1 MFQLICPV
9 VLVRVL
15 DIGQVIDM
23 RNILVFIL
31 PLMLMSGCLSSGE
44 STTIQEPIVV
54 TEEVFENHSHQFWGD
69 NPMSIGNKSII
80 TFNNSG
86 NLYLNLELSAYF
98 HEPISWEQG
107 WVNYSL
113 IYENETVWSV
123 QSNNSVNDYT
133 FGIGNMTGDITIQ
146 IRASGSHNATSP
158 NPGDFFIA
166 KTHFELIY

>member
-1 MFQLICPV
+1 MYGIPHFGIRSLQG
-9 VLVRVL
+9 LV
-15 DIGQVIDM
+15 IMKPI
-23 RNILVFIL
+23 IAFII
-31 PLMLMSGCLSSGE
+31 PIILMSGCLSSGE

-54 TEEVFENHSHQFWGD
+54 TEDIFDNNSHQFWND
-69 NPMSIGNKSII
+69 NPMSMGNNSII
-80 TFNNSG
+80 TFNSG

-123 QSNNSVNDYT
+123 QSNKSITDYT
-133 FGIGNMTGDITIQ
+133 FGIGDMTGDITIQ